1 MQFRRIDRFPPYVFA
16 VVNDLKAQ
24 ARRAGQDIVD
34 LGMGNPDIPTP
45 AAVVEKL
52 KEAVD
57 NPRNHRYSSSKG
69 IPKMRQAI
77 CDLYGRAW
85 GVELDPETEAV
96 ATIGAKEGLAHLAWV
111 LLEPGDSVLV
121 PEPTYP
127 IHTYAMILAGAN
139 VTTVPLSLGSDFFSD
154 LVSAFERSEPKP
166 RVVLCSFPHNPTTAM
181 VDLSFFEELVAF
193 AKARGVIV
201 VHDLAYAD
209 LVFDS
214 PRGVP
219 GEEGPPSQWPA
230 GDRAPSLLQVKG
242 AKDVGVEFFS
252 MSKSYSMPGW
262 RLAFGVGNREIIG
275 ALTKLKS
282 YLDYGVF
289 QPIQIAGIIALNEC
303 TEVPKQIRE
312 IYRSRRDVLCDGLER
327 IGWPIDR
334 PPATMFAWARIPEG
348 FRHMGSLEFA
358 KYLVAEGHVAVSPG
372 VGFGKAGDEHV
383 RFALVENEQ
392 RTRQAV
398 KGIKRALEAGPP
410 GDPASDAGWVG
421 R

>member
-1 MQFRRIDRFPPYVFA
+1 MEFRRIERFPPYVFSI
-16 VVNDLKAQ
+16 VNDLKAQ
-24 ARRAGQDIVD
+24 ARRAGEDIID

-45 AAVVEKL
+45 EAVVEKL
-52 KEAVD
+52 KEAAD
-57 NPRNHRYSSSKG
+57 NPRNHRYSASKG
-69 IPKMRQAI
+69 VPKLRAAI
-77 CDLYGRAW
+77 CDLYERAW
-85 GVELDPETEAV
+85 DVGLDPETEAV

-139 VTTVPLSLGSDFFSD
+139 LTTVPLALESDFFTD
-154 LVSAFERSEPKP
+154 LVAAYERSEPKP
-166 RVVLCSFPHNPTTAM
+166 RVVLCSFPHNPTTA
-181 VDLSFFEELVAF
+181 VVGLEFFEQLVEF
-193 AKARGVIV
+193 AKARGMMV

-209 LVFDS
+209 LVFDA
-214 PRGVP
+214 
-219 GEEGPPSQWPA
+219 E
-230 GDRAPSLLQVKG
+230 RAPSFMQVPG

-262 RLAFGVGNREIIG
+262 RLAFAVGNAEMIG

-312 IYRSRRDVLCDGLER
+312 IYRVRRDVLCDGLER
-327 IGWPIDR
+327 IGWPIAR
-334 PPATMFAWARIPEG
+334 PPATMFAWGEIPED
-348 FRHMGSLEFA
+348 FAHLGSLEFA
-358 KYLVAEGHVAVSPG
+358 KFLVAEAKVAVSPG
-372 VGFGKAGDEHV
+372 VGFGRAGDRHV

-392 RTRQAV
+392 RIRQGLR
-398 KGIKRALEAGPP
+398 GIKKALSQPP
-410 GDPASDAGWVG
+410 PA
-421 R
+421 